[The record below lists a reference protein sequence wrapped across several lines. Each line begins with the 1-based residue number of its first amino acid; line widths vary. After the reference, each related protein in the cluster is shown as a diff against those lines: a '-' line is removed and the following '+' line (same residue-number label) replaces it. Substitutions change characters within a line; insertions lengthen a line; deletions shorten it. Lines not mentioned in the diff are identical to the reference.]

1 MKEIQ
6 NRALESTPRT
16 NMTMSAVVRKH
27 EGNSENDWC
36 LASTHKL
43 PKSLSLASCFSE
55 KSRSAMGSQ
64 AWPELSSSD
73 LPVIALSSAA
83 VRAVLTPCVAR
94 AAVGAGAHP
103 LRRQKPRKRRCSSIK
118 CVSFFNLLL
127 PWLFSTQAENTETY
141 FDQ

>member
-55 KSRSAMGSQ
+55 KSRSATGSQ
-64 AWPELSSSD
+64 AWPEISSSD
-73 LPVIALSSAA
+73 LPVIALSS
-83 VRAVLTPCVAR
+83 RSPCVAR

-118 CVSFFNLLL
+118 CVSFFNVLL